1 MRRVLIG
8 VAMLGALA
16 GCSAFQKPPQ
26 YTVFFQPYSADLT
39 DQARATVQQAA
50 TYALVHGTGSVF
62 VVGYSA
68 PPDPGKD
75 VDGLSDKRADAV
87 EKALRDDGVSPDRIV
102 TEGNGITDPGSLPQ
116 VSVRRVDIR
125 FTR

>member
-1 MRRVLIG
+1 
-8 VAMLGALA
+8 MLGALA
-16 GCSAFQKPPQ
+16 GCSVFEKPPQ
-26 YTVFFQPYSADLT
+26 YTVFFEPYSADLS
-39 DQARATVQQAA
+39 DQARATVQSAA
-50 TYALVHGTGSVF
+50 SYALAHGIGSVF
-62 VVGYSA
+62 VVGHSA

-87 EKALRDDGVSPDRIV
+87 GKALRDDGVSPDRIV
-102 TEGNGITDPGSLPQ
+102 TEGNGITDPGIRPE